1 MESGAGRV
9 EQAGGEERE
18 VEGGMEESDV
28 EGGKVDGDICFWE
41 VGWKKMKR

>member
-1 MESGAGRV
+1 MESGAGTG
-9 EQAGGEERE
+9 EEGGGEERE